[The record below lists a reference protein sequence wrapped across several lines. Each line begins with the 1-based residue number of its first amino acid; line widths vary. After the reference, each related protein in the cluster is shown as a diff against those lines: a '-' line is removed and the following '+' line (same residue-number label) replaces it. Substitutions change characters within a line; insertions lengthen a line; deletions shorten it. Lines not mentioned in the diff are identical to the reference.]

1 MRLRTATT
9 FIVLVA
15 SAALAGPTPPP
26 GQLIDVWI
34 RPSGDAPRK
43 PITID
48 LSTKPKTEVTRDDFQ
63 YEGMK
68 AKYRGVSLRAL
79 LDTLERPGRTDL
91 ALLHFNNGM
100 IIPLPTDDYELMKT
114 LDPFVA
120 TELKVND
127 LWITAFPMVTKK
139 GAEGR
144 DARPLKFQFNK
155 VVVGTNLHPF
165 TSKAAQADGFSPFFF
180 ADSLVGIELVRA
192 ENWYKQFDVG
202 TTPEEKRGFAVFKS
216 HCQYCHATRSRRPL
230 RHRLHEAQARRR
242 ARGRA
247 GPLPSRALPRSQRA
261 GDRADD
267 ALLQGPPERRRRR
280 AARVAHVAHQGAAG
294 ALRCAGSEL
303 TQTLRDASAG
313 SHGRE
318 WHRACS

>member
-15 SAALAGPTPPP
+15 SAALAGPTPPA

-144 DARPLKFQFNK
+144 DVRPLKFQFNK

-216 HCQYCHATRSRRPL
+216 HCQYCHATREVGGRYGIDFMKPKPVVERVGVQDL
-230 RHRLHEAQARRR
+230 FLHVRYRDRNAPETGQMMPFFKDLQKDDVVALHAWLTALTR
-242 ARGRA
+242 AR
-247 GPLPSRALPRSQRA
+247 PVPY
-261 GDRADD
+261 
-267 ALLQGPPERRRRR
+267 
-280 AARVAHVAHQGAAG
+280 VAPVQN
-294 ALRCAGSEL
+294 
-303 TQTLRDASAG
+303 
-313 SHGRE
+313 
-318 WHRACS
+318 